1 MKKVLI
7 LAALAAA
14 ASSTAV
20 LGQGRGGGQQ
30 QPPAS
35 PRAAAPID
43 ITGTWVSLVTDDWR
57 WRMVTPPKGDILYL
71 PVNAAGR
78 KVAES
83 WDPAADEAANQQC
96 KGYGAPGLMIMPG
109 RMRLSWQDDTT
120 LKLEFDTGQ
129 QTRTLAFARG
139 AQPSAAPS
147 LQGRSIAE
155 WEIAGRRGGAAPRTG
170 ALKVTTDSLTP
181 GYFRKNGVP
190 YGERAKLT
198 EYYVLLSDRGVDY
211 LALTLMLDDPDYLTG
226 PYVRTVQFKK
236 EGDSARWAPSG
247 CTAR

>member
-1 MKKVLI
+1 MKKVLVM
-7 LAALAAA
+7 AAVIAA

-20 LGQGRGGGQQ
+20 IGQGRGGGAQ
-30 QPPAS
+30 QPPAA

-43 ITGTWVSLVTDDWR
+43 LTGTWVSLVTDDWR

-83 WDPAADEAANQQC
+83 WDPARDEAANQQC
-96 KGYGAPGLMIMPG
+96 KAYGAPGLMIMPG
-109 RMRLSWQDDTT
+109 RMRISWQDDTT

-129 QTRTLAFARG
+129 QTRLLTFARG
-139 AQPSAAPS
+139 PQPAAAPS
-147 LQGRSIAE
+147 LQGRSVAE
-155 WEIAGRRGGAAPRTG
+155 WEIAGRRGGSAPRTG
-170 ALKVTTDSLTP
+170 ALKVTTDSFTP

-190 YGERAKLT
+190 YSGNALLT
-198 EYYVLLSDRGVDY
+198 EHYVLLSDRGVDY
-211 LALTLMLDDPDYLTG
+211 LALTLFLEDPEYLTG

-236 EGDSARWAPSG
+236 EPDNSHWAPQPCSAR
-247 CTAR
+247 